1 MCGRSMV
8 CTKLQIMQTQVQY
21 REYCI
26 LCAGIFDTT
35 SAINWLQSEVRLI
48 LLSKQNNFI
57 GQFKEFNP
65 EDQMIHIN

>member
-1 MCGRSMV
+1 MV
-8 CTKLQIMQTQVQY
+8 CTKLQIMQTQVQF
-21 REYCI
+21 REYYI

-35 SAINWLQSEVRLI
+35 SAINWLQSDVRST

-57 GQFKEFNP
+57 GQLKKFNP

>member
-1 MCGRSMV
+1 MG
-8 CTKLQIMQTQVQY
+8 CTKLQIMQTQVEY
-21 REYCI
+21 RKHCI

-35 SAINWLQSEVRLI
+35 LAINWLQSDVGLTF
-48 LLSKQNNFI
+48 LSKQNNFI